1 MLEAFGMQARTL
13 IQELDETFPP
23 VSPTPDQP
31 IEYIMY
37 RSGQRSVVDWIQL
50 KLEEQ
55 NGMESS
61 SL

>member
-1 MLEAFGMQARTL
+1 MQARTL